1 MTDVNKNVEQADER
15 NKVKKQLVIDGDEE
29 NVVVG
34 YILVN
39 TVDNINH
46 RGLRF
51 SEMSRSVCWYSFTDV
66 SRQPLGPIL
75 NGPIERPET
84 QVDYNKNHRY
94 ENL

>member
-51 SEMSRSVCWYSFTDV
+51 SEM
-66 SRQPLGPIL
+66 
-75 NGPIERPET
+75 
-84 QVDYNKNHRY
+84 
-94 ENL
+94 